1 MSVKWIALYHVRGIS
16 LEVSGIYLYARC
28 KVGSLDQLYV
38 KTGSIVRNM
47 IVVEE
52 MLCLKG
58 ERAQKMLQLFICDHF
73 YHSHIDKEYLTTT
86 LLVIC

>member
-1 MSVKWIALYHVRGIS
+1 MSVTGIAFYHVTGIS
-16 LEVSGIYLYARC
+16 LEVYALHLYARC
-28 KVGSLDQLYV
+28 EVSSLDQLYV
-38 KTGSIVRNM
+38 KTGSKVCNM